1 MLTMQPAADPS
12 CGAKAAAHSALTSC
26 VPQCCRYLVR
36 PTVLPLHERL
46 ITASIMVPP
55 RLRRRLVGW
64 SRWEWEEMLAQGE
77 ETEAAQAAA
86 LVRE

>member
-1 MLTMQPAADPS
+1 M
-12 CGAKAAAHSALTSC
+12 
-26 VPQCCRYLVR
+26 R
-36 PTVLPLHERL
+36 PTVLPLHDRL
-46 ITASIMVPP
+46 ITATIMVPP